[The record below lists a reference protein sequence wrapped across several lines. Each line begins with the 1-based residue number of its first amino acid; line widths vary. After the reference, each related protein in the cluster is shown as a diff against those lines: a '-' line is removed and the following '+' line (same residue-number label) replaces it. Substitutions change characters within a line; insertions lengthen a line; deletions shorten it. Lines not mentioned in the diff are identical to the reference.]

1 MDASLL
7 YLLPGIPGMNKLAS
21 GQVEEED
28 AEVDEEGV
36 PHHAEAESRPVV
48 VAVVPEAEDGEEV
61 RAHVDERHDCV
72 EEPEESQFECH
83 CKAKIQGSR
92 IKFWTISATQQL

>member
-7 YLLPGIPGMNKLAS
+7 YFFPGLSGVNKLAS

-28 AEVDEEGV
+28 ADVDEEGV

-48 VAVVPEAEDGEEV
+48 VAVIPEAEDGEEV
-61 RAHVDERHDCV
+61 GAHVDERHDCV
-72 EEPEESQFECH
+72 EEPEEAQFDCH

-92 IKFWTISATQQL
+92 IKFGTIPTTQQL

>member
-1 MDASLL
+1 
-7 YLLPGIPGMNKLAS
+7 MNKLAS

-61 RAHVDERHDCV
+61 RAHVDERHDRV
-72 EEPEESQFECH
+72 EEPEEAQFECH
-83 CKAKIQGSR
+83 CKAKIQGLC
-92 IKFWTISATQQL
+92 IKFGTISTTQQL